1 MSCKLQVRAI
11 GLKLEANRLQLPA
24 YRLKLPRK
32 VAVERRVAFNSRSK
46 GPYHAGLEKPR
57 RQRG

>member
-1 MSCKLQVRAI
+1 AASCKLEAV
-11 GLKLEANRLQLPA
+11 GFELEANRLQLPA

-46 GPYHAGLEKPR
+46 GPYHAGLEKPC

>member
-1 MSCKLQVRAI
+1 MQARSGR
-11 GLKLEANRLQLPA
+11 LEANRLQLPA

>member
-1 MSCKLQVRAI
+1 M
-11 GLKLEANRLQLPA
+11 KLEANRLQLPA

-46 GPYHAGLEKPR
+46 GPYHAGLEKPC